1 MYFPLF
7 QLRGWDFRSGMP
19 PKTID
24 SEIPKQKRTGKPS
37 SLSVQYVRQR
47 GKILPISFN
56 KSRRSFLRCG
66 KPGDKR

>member
-37 SLSVQYVRQR
+37 SLSVQYVRLTMSASR
-47 GKILPISFN
+47 N
-56 KSRRSFLRCG
+56 KFYASASQNAAS
-66 KPGDKR
+66 K

>member
-7 QLRGWDFRSGMP
+7 ERHGCGKRSGMP

-37 SLSVQYVRQR
+37 SLSVQYFRLTMSASR
-47 GKILPISFN
+47 N
-56 KSRRSFLRCG
+56 KFYASASQNAAS
-66 KPGDKR
+66 K